1 MNKTFDISRAR
12 EADGGEILRFIRE
25 LAEYERALDD
35 VVATESQLREA
46 LFCENPRVFADICR
60 LKGTPIGFALYFYNF
75 STWVG
80 RHGLFL
86 EDLYVTPEHRG
97 CGAGKALFQHLARV
111 AVNNNCG
118 RFEWNVLNWNQ
129 PAIDFYESFGA
140 QPQSEW
146 LGYRLTGSALHDLAA
161 VNE

>member
-1 MNKTFDISRAR
+1 MALPVFLFLDL
-12 EADGGEILRFIRE
+12 GGCH
-25 LAEYERALDD
+25 
-35 VVATESQLREA
+35 S
-46 LFCENPRVFADICR
+46 
-60 LKGTPIGFALYFYNF
+60 
-75 STWVG
+75 
-80 RHGLFL
+80 LFL

-111 AVNNNCG
+111 AVSNNCG

-161 VNE
+161 VTE

>member
-60 LKGTPIGFALYFYNF
+60 LQGTPIGFALYFYNF

-111 AVNNNCG
+111 AVSNNCG

>member
-1 MNKTFDISRAR
+1 MNQVFDISPA
-12 EADGGEILRFIRE
+12 EPGDTGHIMAFIRE
-25 LAEYERALDD
+25 LAEYERALEE
-35 VVATESQLREA
+35 VVATERDLSDA
-46 LFCENPRVFADICR
+46 LFCDNPRVFADICR
-60 LKGTPIGFALYFYNF
+60 LQGNPIGFALYFYSF

-80 RHGLFL
+80 RHSLFL

-111 AVNNNCG
+111 AVSNNCG

-146 LGYRLTGSALHDLAA
+146 LGYRLTGSALHHLAA
-161 VNE
+161 LHE